1 MGKVR
6 LLIDEFDAE
15 NVIIYIEKEGKNLW
29 KVLSLYDFE
38 EEMDYWAMTTQ
49 LRNINGKRGFIFS
62 KKIDMELL
70 KSEIYRFV
78 YDHKLNEKDFDL

>member
-1 MGKVR
+1 MEKVK
-6 LLIDEFDAE
+6 LIIDEFDDE
-15 NVIIYIEKEGKNLW
+15 NVIVYVEKAGKNLW

-38 EEMDYWAMTTQ
+38 EEMDYWEITTQ
-49 LRNINGKRGFIFS
+49 SRNINGKRGFIFS

-78 YDHKLNEKDFDL
+78 YDHKLDQKDFDL

>member
-1 MGKVR
+1 MEKVR
-6 LLIDEFDAE
+6 LIIDEFDGE
-15 NVIIYIEKEGKNLW
+15 NVIVYVEKAGKNLW

-38 EEMDYWAMTTQ
+38 EEMDYWEIITQ
-49 LRNINGKRGFIFS
+49 LKNVNGKRGFIFS

-78 YDHKLNEKDFDL
+78 YDHKLDEKDFDL